1 MQMLE
6 EIIIGPYLV
15 VLNMVTVEIVGSAV
29 FVVVFTYSYRRQD
42 YHYLKFVSA
51 KTPPSIVGRL
61 FIECR
66 DITLQ
71 VTQLTPRLIR
81 VTGHN
86 NTGTGAEPS
95 YQPRSV

>member
-1 MQMLE
+1 MLE

-66 DITLQ
+66 DITPSGYAADPEANPGNG
-71 VTQLTPRLIR
+71 TQQHRN
-81 VTGHN
+81 GC
-86 NTGTGAEPS
+86 
-95 YQPRSV
+95 